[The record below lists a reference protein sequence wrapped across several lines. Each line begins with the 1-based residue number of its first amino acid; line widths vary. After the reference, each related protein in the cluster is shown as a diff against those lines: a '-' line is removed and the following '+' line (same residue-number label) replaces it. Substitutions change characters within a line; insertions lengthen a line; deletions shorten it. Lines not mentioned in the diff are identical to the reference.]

1 MRKHGIPFL
10 PTLWVIVFLAGCASI
25 SPSVLRKPF
34 TDKQLEYILSRIQ
47 DQDERVFSFYRMGRL
62 LAKDTLWEQEAH
74 ILIAGTKQPFRIKIE
89 LTHPWG
95 QPIAHILVLRERL
108 EVLSY
113 AEKKIYVSPF
123 PTHALSR
130 FFPGE
135 LDDQLLWA
143 AFRGYP
149 ALRDHERVAS
159 LKAHQISVFDEKEKV
174 VETIHFHSESLQPE
188 KVSLPDAGVSLVFS
202 DFQEE
207 KGIRYAQMVRV
218 SQGRFGRKLTLSQ
231 GKVVFNKTIPDQLFV
246 LERPPGFKTVYL
258 D

>member
-1 MRKHGIPFL
+1 MKKNGTPFL
-10 PTLWVIVFLAGCASI
+10 PTYLVIIFLAGCASI
-25 SPSVLRKPF
+25 LPSIQKPF
-34 TDKQLEYILSRIQ
+34 SEKQLENILSNIQ
-47 DQDERVFSFYRMGRL
+47 EQDERVFSFYRMGRL

-74 ILIAGTKQPFRIKIE
+74 ILMAGTKQPFRIKIE

-95 QPIAHILVLRERL
+95 QPIAHILVLPERL

-123 PTHALSR
+123 PTEALSR

-135 LDDQLLWA
+135 LDDQTLWA

-149 ALRDHERVAS
+149 ALRGCERVAS
-159 LKAHQISVFDEKEKV
+159 LKANQMSIFDEEEKLI
-174 VETIHFHSESLQPE
+174 ETIHFHSESLQPE
-188 KVSLPDAGVSLVFS
+188 KVTLPNAGVSLFFS
-202 DFQEE
+202 DFQEK

-218 SQGRFGRKLTLSQ
+218 SQGRFGRKLILSQ

-246 LERPPGFKTVYL
+246 LERPPGFATVYL